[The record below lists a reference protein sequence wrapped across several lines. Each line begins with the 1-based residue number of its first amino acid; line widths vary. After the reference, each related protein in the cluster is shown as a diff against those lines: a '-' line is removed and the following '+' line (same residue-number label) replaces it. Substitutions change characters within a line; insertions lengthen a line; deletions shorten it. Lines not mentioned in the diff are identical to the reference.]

1 MALLQKYPKAVQWSF
16 LLLVFFGLCFAIEVP
31 DGYEFAKAGTEFID
45 KDNLTIE
52 EQRVL
57 NLKKLAVRKYEMQ
70 EVSKYP
76 AVLSLI
82 DDFQKNKFFLKKSV

>member
-1 MALLQKYPKAVQWSF
+1 MSINNTAEYLKVLDEIA
-16 LLLVFFGLCFAIEVP
+16 
-31 DGYEFAKAGTEFID
+31 EFID

-52 EQRVL
+52 ELRVL

-82 DDFQKNKFFLKKSV
+82 DDFQKNKFFLN

>member
-1 MALLQKYPKAVQWSF
+1 MSINNTAEYLKVLDEIA
-16 LLLVFFGLCFAIEVP
+16 
-31 DGYEFAKAGTEFID
+31 EFID

-82 DDFQKNKFFLKKSV
+82 DDFQKNKFFRN

>member
-1 MALLQKYPKAVQWSF
+1 MRISTI
-16 LLLVFFGLCFAIEVP
+16 FGKNPGMSINNTAEYLKVLDEIA
-31 DGYEFAKAGTEFID
+31 EFID

-82 DDFQKNKFFLKKSV
+82 DDFQKNKFFLN

>member
-1 MALLQKYPKAVQWSF
+1 MRISTI
-16 LLLVFFGLCFAIEVP
+16 FGKNLGMSINNTAEYLKVLDEI
-31 DGYEFAKAGTEFID
+31 AEFID

-82 DDFQKNKFFLKKSV
+82 DDFQKNKFFLN

>member
-1 MALLQKYPKAVQWSF
+1 MSINNTAEYLKVLDEIA
-16 LLLVFFGLCFAIEVP
+16 
-31 DGYEFAKAGTEFID
+31 EFID

-82 DDFQKNKFFLKKSV
+82 DDFQKNKFFLN

>member
-1 MALLQKYPKAVQWSF
+1 VKTLAMSINNTAEYLKVLDEIA
-16 LLLVFFGLCFAIEVP
+16 
-31 DGYEFAKAGTEFID
+31 EFID

-82 DDFQKNKFFLKKSV
+82 DDFQKNKFFLN